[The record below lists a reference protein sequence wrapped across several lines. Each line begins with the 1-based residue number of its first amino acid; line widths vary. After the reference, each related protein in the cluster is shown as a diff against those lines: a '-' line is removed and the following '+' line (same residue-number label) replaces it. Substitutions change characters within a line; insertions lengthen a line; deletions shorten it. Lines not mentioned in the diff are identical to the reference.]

1 MLTTLGIEKNDYND
15 EDFLPEDEEDD
26 DNEGDEDNGEDE
38 GISYEDDA
46 VLLFG
51 ESEDEFE
58 LQPVHKQKN
67 NAEQINI
74 EAVTSDMETSTSENE
89 AINEDQSSNKKRKLE
104 GMDELS
110 VDDVCEDDEDVAMP
124 EYTPRKRSSKHIEEL
139 DSMAVE
145 RSDIAYKKKYNLEFR
160 VRSSETTALY
170 NRSHDNQMPTNFK
183 WTHKVYRC
191 THGVSQESRSKG
203 HRNRKRRYCGCKARL
218 TPTVTRV
225 NGNTYAIVIR
235 NEDHTHWHPTSSTK
249 ASSYLTTKT
258 LPLDDED
265 REDVRTL
272 ADARVSSTH
281 IAQRSSW

>member
-89 AINEDQSSNKKRKLE
+89 VPPSDMPQAINEDQSSNKKRKLE

-145 RSDIAYKKKYNLEFR
+145 RSDI
-160 VRSSETTALY
+160 
-170 NRSHDNQMPTNFK
+170 
-183 WTHKVYRC
+183 
-191 THGVSQESRSKG
+191 
-203 HRNRKRRYCGCKARL
+203 
-218 TPTVTRV
+218 V
-225 NGNTYAIVIR
+225 NVVPPFPANPPPNVGTF
-235 NEDHTHWHPTSSTK
+235 
-249 ASSYLTTKT
+249 
-258 LPLDDED
+258 
-265 REDVRTL
+265 
-272 ADARVSSTH
+272 
-281 IAQRSSW
+281 

>member
-15 EDFLPEDEEDD
+15 EDFLPEDEEDDDNEGDEDNGEDD

-89 AINEDQSSNKKRKLE
+89 APPSDMPQAINEDQSSNKKRKLE

-145 RSDIAYKKKYNLEFR
+145 RSDI
-160 VRSSETTALY
+160 
-170 NRSHDNQMPTNFK
+170 
-183 WTHKVYRC
+183 
-191 THGVSQESRSKG
+191 
-203 HRNRKRRYCGCKARL
+203 
-218 TPTVTRV
+218 V
-225 NGNTYAIVIR
+225 NVVPPFPANPPPPNVGTF
-235 NEDHTHWHPTSSTK
+235 
-249 ASSYLTTKT
+249 
-258 LPLDDED
+258 
-265 REDVRTL
+265 
-272 ADARVSSTH
+272 
-281 IAQRSSW
+281 